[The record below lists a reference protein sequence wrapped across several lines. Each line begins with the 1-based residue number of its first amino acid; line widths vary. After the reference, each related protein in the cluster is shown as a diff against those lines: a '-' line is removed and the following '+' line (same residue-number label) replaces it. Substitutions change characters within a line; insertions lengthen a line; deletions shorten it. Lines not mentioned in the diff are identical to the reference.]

1 MCVAVLADGHHGDEG
16 RRGMNEK
23 FKMKGFWSGV
33 LAPGGEGVIH
43 GPSTACA
50 EVRAELVLGAP
61 KAGLR
66 VNPT

>member
-1 MCVAVLADGHHGDEG
+1 
-16 RRGMNEK
+16 
-23 FKMKGFWSGV
+23 MKQV
-33 LAPGGEGVIH
+33 TK
-43 GPSTACA
+43 TAREDARPTVPRPCR